1 MDCAFG
7 IQGNDY
13 ILLASDRSV
22 MYSIL
27 KLQDSDEKILRLS
40 ENQLLAACGEIYDR
54 KNFSKLVQ
62 ANMEYYYYLNGNRLT
77 TSEAAAYTRDL
88 LAKGIRSNPYQ
99 CNVLVAGYDADGPK
113 LFWLDYLGSM
123 QQVTK
128 GAHGYGAHFLYGLMD
143 NCYKKDMTYQEGE
156 ECIRKC
162 MAELKTRF
170 LVNMVTFTVYKI
182 TKNGIEDVSAKFDK
196 YMNNMNQ

>member
-88 LAKGIRSNPYQ
+88 FAKGIRSNPYQ

-182 TKNGIEDVSAKFDK
+182 SKNGIEDVSAKFDN

>member
-170 LVNMVTFTVYKI
+170 LINMVTFTVYKI
-182 TKNGIEDVSAKFDK
+182 TKNGIEDVSAKFDN